1 MNTGI
6 SLHLEMSK
14 RCILRCP
21 KCPRTIQKGKYY
33 NFFPGG
39 RYTIDDLNI
48 DHAKELVLKTR
59 PSSIVMSGNM
69 GDPIYHPN
77 LIEFVRWLDNINYS
91 FSIHTNGSGKKLSWW
106 EEFYESYK
114 EYNKKSNGN
123 KYNEIWFGV
132 DGLEDTAHKYRVG
145 INWQQSFDAM
155 CLGVKKGKQ
164 VNWQWIPFSF
174 NEHQIDEARKLA
186 KDNGINLVL
195 RLSGRWDSKED
206 PLRPSAK
213 WLPEEAHDGNTKEI

>member
-1 MNTGI
+1 M

-14 RCILRCP
+14 RCLLECP
-21 KCPRTIQKGKYY
+21 KCPRTIRRGT
-33 NFFPGG
+33 
-39 RYTIDDLNI
+39 YTIDDLNI
-48 DHAKELVLKTR
+48 NHAKELVLKTR
-59 PSSIVMSGNM
+59 PSDVVMSGNL

-77 LIEFVRWLDNINYS
+77 LIEFVRWLNLTNYP
-91 FSIHTNGSGKKLSWW
+91 FAIHTNGSGKKVSWW
-106 EEFYESYK
+106 EKFYDSYK
-114 EYNKKSNGN
+114 EYNKKPNGN
-123 KYNEIWFGV
+123 KYNKIWFGI

-195 RLSGRWDSKED
+195 RLSGRWTSKDD

-213 WLPEEAHDGNTKEI
+213 WLPEEVHDGNNKEI

>member
-14 RCILRCP
+14 RCILECP
-21 KCPRTIQKGKYY
+21 KCPRTIYK
-33 NFFPGG
+33 G
-39 RYTIDDLNI
+39 RYTINDLNI

-59 PSSIVMSGNM
+59 PSNIVMSGNL

-77 LIEFVRWLDNINYS
+77 LIEFVRWLDNINYP
-91 FSIHTNGSGKKLSWW
+91 FAVHTNGSGKKLSWW
-106 EEFYESYK
+106 EEFYDSYK
-114 EYNKKSNGN
+114 EYSKKPNGN
-123 KYNEIWFGV
+123 KYNKIWFGV
-132 DGLEDTAHKYRVG
+132 DGLKDTAHIYRVG

-195 RLSGRWDSKED
+195 RLSGRWDSKDD